1 MSIARLSIFL
11 LGLTIIWVMCNQ
23 AEHQFQQRF
32 DEDLLGR
39 MGVHQFNS
47 TKLNL
52 AIQIKAN
59 SSKI

>member
-32 DEDLLGR
+32 DEDLLSR

-52 AIQIKAN
+52 AI
-59 SSKI
+59 